1 MKYVST
7 RGAAPVLEF
16 EEVLL
21 TGLPRDGGL
30 YVPETWPRFGAEDI
44 RAFAHLDYGELAG
57 ARPLARPERPS
68 SRTPLD
74 LGGSWRCLGRAKWP
88 VPSRQTGVHGQA
100 SDRLLEC
107 ATVLGGG
114 HPVM

>member
-1 MKYVST
+1 MRYVST

-21 TGLPRDGGL
+21 AGLARDGGL
-30 YVPETWPRFGAEDI
+30 YLPETWPRFGAEDI
-44 RAFAHLDYGELAG
+44 RALAHLDYGELAC

-74 LGGSWRCLGRAKWP
+74 LGGVSNAPNGPSQAARSGDTAKLP
-88 VPSRQTGVHGQA
+88 TDG
-100 SDRLLEC
+100 
-107 ATVLGGG
+107 
-114 HPVM
+114 